1 MSAMR
6 RLLLATAF
14 GLSLTFAGPV
24 VAQPIIKNVSSFTL
38 ANGMQVVVIPDHR
51 APVVTHMVYYK
62 AGSADE
68 PVGEAGVAHFLEH
81 LMFKGT
87 PEHPAGELD
96 RLIRINGGDGNAF
109 TTRDYTGYF
118 QRIPK
123 EQLELMMEL
132 EADRMQN
139 LVLKDETVLP
149 ERDVILEERRERI
162 DNDPSSLLAEQL
174 DSILYHAHPY
184 QKPVIGWMDEMKT
197 LDRQDAIDFYRTFY
211 TPANAVLVVAGD
223 VTSEDVKAL
232 AEKHYGILKN
242 TFVPKPRIRTPE
254 PEPIAARRVTLKDD
268 RTASPMLQREYLAPS
283 YGTDSS
289 GEAEALDLLAEIMG
303 GGSTSRLYRKL
314 VVDDRVA
321 AYVGAWYSGDGLDSG
336 SFSVYGAPTP
346 TSDISRVET
355 GIDAVIDEIVKN
367 GVTRDELTRAKNRL
381 VAASIYALDSQ
392 AKLAR
397 SFGEALTTGQTVDD
411 VLEWPQRIE
420 AVTAEQVKAAAKH
433 ILDQRRSA
441 TGVLLPG
448 DNPTGG
454 VMPNPATLDSAT
466 QH

>member
-1 MSAMR
+1 MR
-6 RLLLATAF
+6 RLLLAAAF
-14 GLSLTFAGPV
+14 GLTLAAVGPV
-24 VAQPIIKNVSSFTL
+24 TAEPIIKNVSTFTL

-68 PVGEAGVAHFLEH
+68 PVGEAGIAHFLEH

-118 QRIPK
+118 QRISK
-123 EQLELMMEL
+123 DQLDLMMEL

-139 LVLKDETVLP
+139 LVLKDEAVLP
-149 ERDVILEERRERI
+149 EREVILEERRERI
-162 DNDPSSLLAEQL
+162 DNDPSSLLGEQL
-174 DSILYHAHPY
+174 DAILYNAHPY

-223 VTSEDVKAL
+223 VTADEVKKL
-232 AEKHYGILKN
+232 AEKRYGTLKN
-242 TFVPKPRIRTPE
+242 TFVPQPRTRTPE
-254 PEPIAARRVTLKDD
+254 PEPIAARRVILKDN
-268 RTASPMLQREYLAPS
+268 RTASPMIQRAYLAPS
-283 YGTDSS
+283 YATDKD
-289 GEAEALDLLAEIMG
+289 GEAEALDVLSEILG
-303 GGSTSRLYRKL
+303 GGATSRLYRKL
-314 VVDDRVA
+314 VVEDRIA
-321 AYVGAWYSGDGLDSG
+321 AYVGSWYSGDGLDSG
-336 SFSVYGAPTP
+336 TFSVYGSPAPAT
-346 TSDISRVET
+346 DIARVES
-355 GIDAVIDEIVKN
+355 GIDAVIDNLVKN
-367 GVTRDELTRAKNRL
+367 GVTSEELTRAKNRL
-381 VAASIYALDSQ
+381 VAASVYALDSQ
-392 AKLAR
+392 AALAR
-397 SFGEALTTGQTVDD
+397 SFGESLSTGQSVED

-420 AVTAEQVKAAAKH
+420 AVTAEQVKAAARR
-433 ILDQRRSA
+433 ILDMRRSA
-441 TGVLLPG
+441 TGILLPG

-454 VMPNPATLDSAT
+454 VTPSPATVDSAT